1 MSSFEFNKVYIIE
14 SLKSNELKT
23 GEELYNDFM
32 KWVPLY
38 KKMEIEIV
46 LKKVN
51 SKKEFF
57 KLLDEIE
64 KDCIDNENYPILHLE
79 IHGNDAGLVLN
90 SGEQITW
97 EEIYESLVKINLAIG
112 NNLFLTLA
120 VCHGAY
126 LMKII
131 KLDKP
136 APFFSIVGSFGELL
150 VSDIQVDYR
159 KFYEKLFDTL
169 DVNEAIKE
177 LRKSNETP
185 PYRYRYLDTENIFK
199 DVYNNYLKDN
209 MYKEAMKKRAKK
221 AIEQKIL
228 YLQINNR
235 ACRRK
240 NEKLFIKEL
249 KRTKEIYE
257 KNHRRIFFMIDRF
270 PENKERFNIK

>member
-32 KWVPLY
+32 RWYPLY

-46 LKKVN
+46 LKEVN

-97 EEIYESLVKINLAIG
+97 EDIYESLVKINLAIG

-150 VSDIQVDYR
+150 VPDIQVDYR

-185 PYRYRYLDTENIFK
+185 PYKYRYIDSETTFK
-199 DVYNNYLKDN
+199 NVWET
-209 MYKEAMKKRAKK
+209 YKKERMTDDAMKRRA
-221 AIEQKIL
+221 E
-228 YLQINNR
+228 
-235 ACRRK
+235 
-240 NEKLFIKEL
+240 
-249 KRTKEIYE
+249 KEINENFESCSE
-257 KNHRRIFFMIDRF
+257 KEKKKLKMKFLEILKTEDFYKKHTRIFFMIDKF